1 MQELRWIKM
10 GVNSVVVFQ
19 EIVESVEKKDT
30 RPEIAWQNVLIVG
43 KLGMRQEI
51 VLS

>member
-1 MQELRWIKM
+1 M
-10 GVNSVVVFQ
+10 GVTRMAVFQ
-19 EIVESVEKKDT
+19 GIVESAMRKDT

-43 KLGMRQEI
+43 KLDMQPEI